1 MGLKFICANLFF
13 YRYQLKFFLKCNQ
26 NCLKNAG
33 NPRDMRRFQVSCQ
46 TLVHPIQEGGISV
59 SSENMFVHNNSK
71 HGRKVRRGEN
81 GLVVE
86 GANNLGAPGGK
97 MLKLETGQGYSMH
110 ADNSGCK
117 FSVSLFYL
125 FILLKLQYSRVI
137 FLRNDHMSC
146 CQVTLE
152 YVCKKMDQ

>member
-1 MGLKFICANLFF
+1 MVFIIVKKQCECTNCILKLICANLFL

-97 MLKLETGQGYSMH
+97 MLKLENQGYSTMH

-117 FSVSLFYL
+117 FSVLLFC
-125 FILLKLQYSRVI
+125 F
-137 FLRNDHMSC
+137 FLVEASTYRDYYF
-146 CQVTLE
+146 VKVE
-152 YVCKKMDQ
+152 KI

>member
-1 MGLKFICANLFF
+1 MLINYILIKNANFLFF
-13 YRYQLKFFLKCNQ
+13 V
-26 NCLKNAG
+26 
-33 NPRDMRRFQVSCQ
+33 FQV
-46 TLVHPIQEGGISV
+46 VISQQVDVAGPLLAV
-59 SSENMFVHNNSK
+59 SDNMFVHNNSK

-117 FSVSLFYL
+117 FSVFCYFIYL
-125 FILLKLQYSRVI
+125 F
-137 FLRNDHMSC
+137 C
-146 CQVTLE
+146 
-152 YVCKKMDQ
+152 